1 MTYINLETIGKAIA
15 YDMINK
21 NEKSLKLICKNNNI
35 SYNKIRMLIHDD
47 TKVSLFKLDELK
59 KIQNIFNIK
68 SDILFNSIKI
78 F

>member
-1 MTYINLETIGKAIA
+1 MTYINLENIGKAIA

>member
-47 TKVSLFKLDELK
+47 TKVSLFKLDKLK
-59 KIQNIFNIK
+59 KIQNIFNLK
-68 SDILFNSIKI
+68 FDILFNSIKI

>member
-1 MTYINLETIGKAIA
+1 MTYRNLETIGKAIA
-15 YDMINK
+15 YDMIDK
-21 NEKSLKLICKNNNI
+21 NEKSLKLICKNYNI

-68 SDILFNSIKI
+68 SDIIFNSIKI

>member
-35 SYNKIRMLIHDD
+35 SYNKIRILIHDD